1 MKICYIFDYSYVSQF
16 LTVTNSILSNEK
28 KIANSIEFYIAYFGE
43 KETISK
49 LIRLAEL
56 NFPNNKFHIKHIP
69 SEFPQLQLKYNSKY
83 DFENS
88 SFHIQTSSVL
98 CRFDLDEIWSEI
110 DEKILYLDLDIIV
123 KHSISELYSSLQGC
137 SIFYACEHRKLSNEM
152 KFIDFNEPVN
162 SEHLLSFI
170 SIIKNGYDKHIE
182 KTSINENILNKIITT
197 NYDFDS
203 PAFNAGVFV
212 LDLRQYRQNKYFKD
226 FANFLIHINRYENV
240 FRYNDQSILN
250 IIFYEHTNYI
260 DSKWNATDYGWYNRK
275 EAALIRERFD
285 NSHIIHFCGPEKP
298 WSPSFKDKP
307 IPKIHL
313 RRPEKSSRPLISKIF
328 RLDES
333 NNSLDIKK
341 FFELNE
347 LDLNFDEVEYT
358 KKYPETKGF
367 YYECLD
373 YGFSDKQRLY
383 YHYCMYGNHPHFKE
397 EKSTSNNKLDIKEFF
412 ELNELD
418 LNFNEVE
425 YAKKYPETKDFY
437 HKCLDYGFSNKQR
450 LYYHYCICGNCP
462 SSDYVDYFA
471 KGIELWKQYEIPF
484 SN

>member
-49 LIRLAEL
+49 LMQLAEL
-56 NFPNNKFHIKHIP
+56 HFPNNKFHIKDIP
-69 SEFPQLQLKYNSKY
+69 SEFPHLQLKYNNKY
-83 DFENS
+83 DFKNA
-88 SFHIQTSSVL
+88 SFHLQTSSVL
-98 CRFDLDEIWSEI
+98 CRFDLDEIWTEI

-123 KHSISELYSSLQGC
+123 KHSISELYYSLQGS

-152 KFIDFNEPVN
+152 KFINFNEPVN
-162 SEHLLSFI
+162 PEHLSSFI
-170 SIIKNGYDKHIE
+170 TYVKNGYDKHIE
-182 KTSINENILNKIITT
+182 KTSVNEDILKKIIAT

-226 FANFLIHINRYENV
+226 FANFLIDINRHENV
-240 FRYNDQSILN
+240 FRHHDQSILN

-298 WSPSFKDKP
+298 WSPSFKDKS
-307 IPKIHL
+307 ISKIRL
-313 RRPEKSSRPLISKIF
+313 CGPEKPSCSLFKESKLISKIV
-328 RLDES
+328 RLDKS
-333 NNSLDIKK
+333 NKEIDIKE

-347 LDLNFDEVEYT
+347 LDSNFDEVEYA
-358 KKYPETKGF
+358 KKYPETKEF
-367 YYECLD
+367 YYECLNC
-373 YGFSDKQRLY
+373 GFSNKQRLY
-383 YHYCMYGNHPHFKE
+383 YHYCMYGNYSSLDKL
-397 EKSTSNNKLDIKEFF
+397 NNELKEFF

-418 LNFNEVE
+418 SNFDEVE
-425 YAKKYPETKDFY
+425 YAKKYPETKEFY
-437 HKCLDYGFSNKQR
+437 YECLNCGFSNKQR
-450 LYYHYCICGNCP
+450 LYYHYCMYGNYP
-462 SSDYVDYFA
+462 SFDYVEYFA
-471 KGIELWKQYEIPF
+471 KGINLWKQYEILF
-484 SN
+484 SD